1 MRKRL
6 VNREKLMDGKEKPL
20 RKAADDVH
28 RDAEHPKNRKPEEVT
43 GAVAFPASEDASFI
57 APVSR
62 LTWAAQV

>member
-1 MRKRL
+1 
-6 VNREKLMDGKEKPL
+6 MDGKEKPL

-43 GAVAFPASEDASFI
+43 GAVAFPASEDASFF